1 MDVIDVLREFSS
13 FLLRSNLIIWVYRQ
27 FMWALVQLFSFV
39 LNSLEKLLDGV
50 YELVTFSSSSG
61 VGRFVQNNRVA
72 VFAVGT
78 LCMILFFLGYM
89 RNSKKYQLPTLM
101 DNLLLGIGV
110 ILLSTTLTASFL
122 TSSFSVAKAIYQ
134 SNGSTSQTIIR
145 ENIYDVVS
153 FDTFGW
159 SSADKATT
167 IEYSDDAMEWLDITE
182 EVKASDFDFENKIS
196 KEVFT
201 KKVIVNAEGT
211 PEVVNLNKGMFTINE
226 YYYRYSWS
234 PWTILG
240 QLILSIIIVLATS
253 YKYTKAIYNASFN
266 GIIAPFFAFSDLVEA
281 AKVKKILMGIVNTC
295 INVILFAVSL
305 RMYRLM
311 VNFINSNKEIDSI
324 QGFILQVFIAF
335 IVVEGPFIIQELT
348 GQESGIG
355 SAVKSTMGMAA
366 LAAYGGKKGLPKLK
380 DGIDKVKN
388 GVKQGGSFIGGLASG
403 AFQHAGET
411 DTLDQDMK
419 AASSDNTDSFK
430 PKDNAL
436 SPDEMEAFEKEVKND
451 LSGSDKATDPL
462 TPVNGATAS
471 SDSSASLDSKNQ
483 EESGLSKASSSLG
496 STTSKPLSKGSD
508 KLAAGPSPLSG
519 GSLGSLSEASEPEGT
534 DSRETNN
541 STGKAFTPNLAMA
554 KPLDQAMD
562 QALSAASD
570 TLGQPISLGSQMAIN
585 KMMAGDSL
593 TSQKPAEAMG
603 MPEQVKAAP
612 GLQQLNNPNAG
623 NVLRQSMAGK
633 AVQSMASDSLA
644 AARPGAYAALAG
656 TSRTP
661 SASFTPSAAI
671 VSNLSAGQVSSAAN
685 VSRAFTKPLSQVHV
699 PQLDSLTGV
708 QQFKTDLAN
717 SSRPLTTDTVGEV
730 ISNKYADRKIE
741 KAQKNKKY
749 RETYD
754 LGKNT
759 SYKALSNFEPRK
771 RTIEK
776 EED

>member
-39 LNSLEKLLDGV
+39 LKSLEKLLDGV

-89 RNSKKYQLPTLM
+89 RKSKKYQLPTLM

-541 STGKAFTPNLAMA
+541 STGKAFTQNLAMA

-633 AVQSMASDSLA
+633 AVQSMASDSLS
-644 AARPGAYAALAG
+644 AARPGAYASLAG
-656 TSRTP
+656 SSRTP

-771 RTIEK
+771 RYIEK

>member
-27 FMWALVQLFSFV
+27 IMWAFVQVFSFV

-145 ENIYDVVS
+145 ENVYDVVS

-311 VNFINSNKEIDSI
+311 VNFINSNKEIVSI

-335 IVVEGPFIIQELT
+335 IVIEGPFIIQELT

-355 SAVKSTMGMAA
+355 SAVKQTMGMAA

-380 DGIDKVKN
+380 DSLDKMKN

-419 AASSDNTDSFK
+419 AASSDNIDSFK

-451 LSGSDKATDPL
+451 LSGSDKVTDPL
-462 TPVNGATAS
+462 APVNGATEAT
-471 SDSSASLDSKNQ
+471 DSVDQ
-483 EESGLSKASSSLG
+483 EEVGLTKGSPLLS
-496 STTSKPLSKGSD
+496 STTNKPLSKGSD

-519 GSLGSLSEASEPEGT
+519 GSLGSLSEASEGEGT
-534 DSRETNN
+534 EAKETTN
-541 STGKAFTPNLAMA
+541 STGRGFTPNLAMA

-562 QALSAASD
+562 QALSEASD

-644 AARPGAYAALAG
+644 AARPGAYASLAG
-656 TSRTP
+656 SSRTP

-754 LGKNT
+754 IGKNT

>member
-27 FMWALVQLFSFV
+27 FMWALVQVFSFV

-110 ILLSTTLTASFL
+110 ILLSTTLTDSFL
-122 TSSFSVAKAIYQ
+122 MSSFSVAKAIYQ
-134 SNGSTSQTIIR
+134 SDGSTSQTIIR
-145 ENIYDVVS
+145 ENICDVVS

-295 INVILFAVSL
+295 INVVLFAVSL

-355 SAVKSTMGMAA
+355 SAVKQTMGMAA

-380 DGIDKVKN
+380 DGFDKMKN

-403 AFQHAGET
+403 AFQHAGES

-451 LSGSDKATDPL
+451 LTGSNKATDSL
-462 TPVNGATAS
+462 SAANGATEAT
-471 SDSSASLDSKNQ
+471 DSVDL
-483 EESGLSKASSSLG
+483 EEMGLTKGSPLLS
-496 STTSKPLSKGSD
+496 STTNKALSKGSD

-519 GSLGSLSEASEPEGT
+519 GSLGSLSEASEGEGT
-534 DSRETNN
+534 EAKETTN
-541 STGKAFTPNLAMA
+541 STGRGFTPNLAMA

-562 QALSAASD
+562 QALSEASD

-593 TSQKPAEAMG
+593 TSQKPAETMG

-612 GLQQLNNPNAG
+612 GLQQLKNPNAG
-623 NVLRQSMAGK
+623 NVLRQSIAGK
-633 AVQSMASDSLA
+633 AVQSMASDSLS
-644 AARPGAYAALAG
+644 AARPGAYASLAG

-671 VSNLSAGQVSSAAN
+671 VSNLSAGQVSSVAN

-730 ISNKYADRKIE
+730 LSNKYADRKIE

-759 SYKALSNFEPRK
+759 SYKGLSNFEPRK
-771 RTIEK
+771 RYIEK

>member
-234 PWTILG
+234 PWTNLG

-295 INVILFAVSL
+295 INIVLFAVSL

-462 TPVNGATAS
+462 TSVNGATAS

-496 STTSKPLSKGSD
+496 STTSKQLSKGSD

-534 DSRETNN
+534 DSTETNN
-541 STGKAFTPNLAMA
+541 STGKAFTPNLVMA

-585 KMMAGDSL
+585 NMMAGDSL
-593 TSQKPAEAMG
+593 TSQKTAEAMG

-644 AARPGAYAALAG
+644 AARPGAYASLAG
-656 TSRTP
+656 SSRTP

-685 VSRAFTKPLSQVHV
+685 VSRVFTKPLSQVHV

-776 EED
+776 KED

>member
-27 FMWALVQLFSFV
+27 FMWALVQVFSFV

-134 SNGSTSQTIIR
+134 SDGSTSQTIIR

-335 IVVEGPFIIQELT
+335 IVIEGPFIIQELT

-355 SAVKSTMGMAA
+355 SAVKQTMGMAA

-380 DGIDKVKN
+380 DGFDKMKN

-419 AASSDNTDSFK
+419 AASSGSNDSFK

-451 LSGSDKATDPL
+451 LSGSDKVTDPL
-462 TPVNGATAS
+462 TPVNGATEAT
-471 SDSSASLDSKNQ
+471 DSVDQ
-483 EESGLSKASSSLG
+483 EEVGLTKGSPLLS
-496 STTSKPLSKGSD
+496 STTNKPLSKGSE
-508 KLAAGPSPLSG
+508 KLAAGTSPLSG
-519 GSLGSLSEASEPEGT
+519 GSLGSLSEASEGEGT
-534 DSRETNN
+534 EAKETTN

-593 TSQKPAEAMG
+593 TSQKSAEAMG

-633 AVQSMASDSLA
+633 AVQSMASDSLS
-644 AARPGAYAALAG
+644 AARPGAYASLAG
-656 TSRTP
+656 SSRTP

-771 RTIEK
+771 KYIEK

>member
-27 FMWALVQLFSFV
+27 FMWALVQVFSFV

-134 SNGSTSQTIIR
+134 SDGSTSQTIIR

-335 IVVEGPFIIQELT
+335 IVIEGPFIIQELT

-355 SAVKSTMGMAA
+355 SAVKQTMGMAA

-380 DGIDKVKN
+380 DGFDKMKN

-403 AFQHAGET
+403 AFQHAGES

-451 LSGSDKATDPL
+451 LTGSNKATDSL
-462 TPVNGATAS
+462 SAANGATEAT
-471 SDSSASLDSKNQ
+471 DSVDL
-483 EESGLSKASSSLG
+483 EEMGLTKGRPLLS
-496 STTSKPLSKGSD
+496 STTNKPLSKGSD

-519 GSLGSLSEASEPEGT
+519 GSLGSLSEASEGEGT
-534 DSRETNN
+534 EAKETTN
-541 STGKAFTPNLAMA
+541 STGRGFTPNFAMA

-562 QALSAASD
+562 QALSEAGD

-593 TSQKPAEAMG
+593 TSQKPAETMG
-603 MPEQVKAAP
+603 IPEQVKAAP

-623 NVLRQSMAGK
+623 NVLRQSIAGK

-644 AARPGAYAALAG
+644 AARPGAYASLAG
-656 TSRTP
+656 SSRTP
-661 SASFTPSAAI
+661 SASFSPSAAI
-671 VSNLSAGQVSSAAN
+671 VSNLSAGQVSFAAN

-730 ISNKYADRKIE
+730 ISNKYAGRKIE

-771 RTIEK
+771 GFIEK

>member
-27 FMWALVQLFSFV
+27 FMWALVQVFSFV

-201 KKVIVNAEGT
+201 KKVIVNAEDT

-335 IVVEGPFIIQELT
+335 IVIEGPFIIQELT

-355 SAVKSTMGMAA
+355 SAVKQTMGMAA

-380 DGIDKVKN
+380 DGFDKMKN

-419 AASSDNTDSFK
+419 AASSGSNDSFK

-451 LSGSDKATDPL
+451 LSGSDKVTDPL
-462 TPVNGATAS
+462 TPVNGATEAT
-471 SDSSASLDSKNQ
+471 DSVDQ
-483 EESGLSKASSSLG
+483 EEVGLTKGSPLLS
-496 STTSKPLSKGSD
+496 STTNKPLSKGSE
-508 KLAAGPSPLSG
+508 KLAAGTSPLSG
-519 GSLGSLSEASEPEGT
+519 GSLGSLSEASEGEGT
-534 DSRETNN
+534 EAKETTN

-593 TSQKPAEAMG
+593 TSQKSAEAMG

-633 AVQSMASDSLA
+633 AVQSMASDSLS
-644 AARPGAYAALAG
+644 AARPGAYASLAG
-656 TSRTP
+656 SSRTP

-771 RTIEK
+771 RYVEK

>member
-27 FMWALVQLFSFV
+27 FMWALVQVFSFV

-335 IVVEGPFIIQELT
+335 IVIEGPFIIQELT
-348 GQESGIG
+348 GQESVIG
-355 SAVKSTMGMAA
+355 SAVKQTMGMAA

-380 DGIDKVKN
+380 DGFDKMKN

-419 AASSDNTDSFK
+419 AASSGSNDSFK

-451 LSGSDKATDPL
+451 LSGSDKVTDPL
-462 TPVNGATAS
+462 TPVNGATEAT
-471 SDSSASLDSKNQ
+471 DSADQ
-483 EESGLSKASSSLG
+483 EEVGLTKGSPLLS
-496 STTSKPLSKGSD
+496 STTNKPLSKGSE
-508 KLAAGPSPLSG
+508 KLAAGTSPLSG
-519 GSLGSLSEASEPEGT
+519 GSLGSLSEASEGEGT
-534 DSRETNN
+534 EAKETTN

-593 TSQKPAEAMG
+593 TSQKSAEAMG

-633 AVQSMASDSLA
+633 AVQSMASDSLS
-644 AARPGAYAALAG
+644 AARPGAYASLAG
-656 TSRTP
+656 SSRTP

-771 RTIEK
+771 RYVEK

>member
-13 FLLRSNLIIWVYRQ
+13 FLLRSNLIVWVYRQ
-27 FMWALVQLFSFV
+27 IMWALVQVFSFV

-145 ENIYDVVS
+145 ENVYDVVS

-335 IVVEGPFIIQELT
+335 IVIEGPFIIQELT

-355 SAVKSTMGMAA
+355 SAVKQTMGMAA

-380 DGIDKVKN
+380 DGFDKMKN

-403 AFQHAGET
+403 AFQHAGES

-451 LSGSDKATDPL
+451 LTGSNKATDSL
-462 TPVNGATAS
+462 SAANGATEAT
-471 SDSSASLDSKNQ
+471 DSVDL
-483 EESGLSKASSSLG
+483 EEMGLTKGRPLLS
-496 STTSKPLSKGSD
+496 STTNKPLSKGSD

-519 GSLGSLSEASEPEGT
+519 GSLGSLSEASEGEGT
-534 DSRETNN
+534 EAKETTN
-541 STGKAFTPNLAMA
+541 STGRGFTPNLAMA

-562 QALSAASD
+562 QALSEAGD

-593 TSQKPAEAMG
+593 TSQKPAETMG
-603 MPEQVKAAP
+603 IPEQVKAAP

-623 NVLRQSMAGK
+623 NVLRHSIAGK

-644 AARPGAYAALAG
+644 AARPGAYASLAG
-656 TSRTP
+656 SSRTP
-661 SASFTPSAAI
+661 SASFSPSAAI
-671 VSNLSAGQVSSAAN
+671 VSNLSAGQVSFAAN
-685 VSRAFTKPLSQVHV
+685 VSRAFTKPLSQVQV

-730 ISNKYADRKIE
+730 ISNKYAGRKIE

-771 RTIEK
+771 GFIEK

>member
-27 FMWALVQLFSFV
+27 FMWALVQVFSFV

-335 IVVEGPFIIQELT
+335 IVIEGPFIIQELT

-355 SAVKSTMGMAA
+355 SAVKQTMGMAA

-380 DGIDKVKN
+380 DGFDKMKN

-419 AASSDNTDSFK
+419 AASSGSNDSFK

-451 LSGSDKATDPL
+451 LSGSDKVTDPL
-462 TPVNGATAS
+462 TPVNGATEAT
-471 SDSSASLDSKNQ
+471 DSVDQ
-483 EESGLSKASSSLG
+483 EEVGL
-496 STTSKPLSKGSD
+496 TKGSP
-508 KLAAGPSPLSG
+508 LLTGTSPLSG
-519 GSLGSLSEASEPEGT
+519 GSLGSLSEASEGEGT
-534 DSRETNN
+534 EAKETTN

-644 AARPGAYAALAG
+644 AARPEAHAALAG

-771 RTIEK
+771 RYVEK

>member
-27 FMWALVQLFSFV
+27 FMWALVQVFSFV

-134 SNGSTSQTIIR
+134 SDGSTSQTIIR

-335 IVVEGPFIIQELT
+335 IVIEGPFIIQELT

-355 SAVKSTMGMAA
+355 SAVKQTMGMAA

-380 DGIDKVKN
+380 DGFDKMKN

-403 AFQHAGET
+403 AFQHAGES

-451 LSGSDKATDPL
+451 LTGSNKATDSL
-462 TPVNGATAS
+462 SAANGATEAT
-471 SDSSASLDSKNQ
+471 DSVDL
-483 EESGLSKASSSLG
+483 EEMGLTKGRPLLS
-496 STTSKPLSKGSD
+496 STTNKPLSKGSD

-519 GSLGSLSEASEPEGT
+519 GSLGSLSEASEGEGT
-534 DSRETNN
+534 EAKETTN
-541 STGKAFTPNLAMA
+541 STGRGFTPNFAMA

-562 QALSAASD
+562 QALSEAGD

-593 TSQKPAEAMG
+593 TSQKPAETMG
-603 MPEQVKAAP
+603 IPEQVKAAP

-623 NVLRQSMAGK
+623 NVLRQSIAGK

-644 AARPGAYAALAG
+644 AARPGAYASLAG
-656 TSRTP
+656 SSRTP
-661 SASFTPSAAI
+661 SASFSPSAAI
-671 VSNLSAGQVSSAAN
+671 VSNLSAGQVSFAAN
-685 VSRAFTKPLSQVHV
+685 VSRAFTKPLSQVQV

-730 ISNKYADRKIE
+730 ISNKYAGRKIE

-771 RTIEK
+771 GFIEK

>member
-1 MDVIDVLREFSS
+1 MNVIDVLREFSS

-61 VGRFVQNNRVA
+61 VGRFVQNNRAA

-211 PEVVNLNKGMFTINE
+211 LEVVNLNKGMFTINE

-496 STTSKPLSKGSD
+496 STTSKPLSKGSN

-644 AARPGAYAALAG
+644 AARPGAYASLAG
-656 TSRTP
+656 SSRTP

-717 SSRPLTTDTVGEV
+717 SSRPLTTDTIGEV

>member
-27 FMWALVQLFSFV
+27 FMWALVQVFSFV

-335 IVVEGPFIIQELT
+335 IVIEGPFIIQELT

-355 SAVKSTMGMAA
+355 SAVKQTMGMAA

-380 DGIDKVKN
+380 DGFDKMKN

-419 AASSDNTDSFK
+419 AASSGSNDSFK

-451 LSGSDKATDPL
+451 LSGSDKVTDPL
-462 TPVNGATAS
+462 TPVNGATEAT
-471 SDSSASLDSKNQ
+471 DSVDQ
-483 EESGLSKASSSLG
+483 EEVGLTKGSPLLS
-496 STTSKPLSKGSD
+496 STTNKPLSKGSE
-508 KLAAGPSPLSG
+508 KLAAGTSPLSG
-519 GSLGSLSEASEPEGT
+519 GSLGSLSEASEGEGT
-534 DSRETNN
+534 EAKETTN
-541 STGKAFTPNLAMA
+541 STVKAFTPNLAMA

-593 TSQKPAEAMG
+593 TSQKSAEAMG

-644 AARPGAYAALAG
+644 AARPGAYASLAG
-656 TSRTP
+656 SSRTP

>member
-27 FMWALVQLFSFV
+27 IMWALVQLFSFV

-122 TSSFSVAKAIYQ
+122 TASFSVAKAIYQ

-145 ENIYDVVS
+145 ENVYDVVS

-335 IVVEGPFIIQELT
+335 IVIEGPFIIQELT

-355 SAVKSTMGMAA
+355 SAVKQTMGMAA

-380 DGIDKVKN
+380 DGLDKMKN

-451 LSGSDKATDPL
+451 LTGSNKATDSL
-462 TPVNGATAS
+462 SAANGATEAT
-471 SDSSASLDSKNQ
+471 DSVDQ
-483 EESGLSKASSSLG
+483 EEVGLTKGSPLLS
-496 STTSKPLSKGSD
+496 STTNKPLSKGSE
-508 KLAAGPSPLSG
+508 KLAAGTSPLSG
-519 GSLGSLSEASEPEGT
+519 GSLGSLSEASEGEGT
-534 DSRETNN
+534 EAKETTN
-541 STGKAFTPNLAMA
+541 STGRGFTPNLAMA

-562 QALSAASD
+562 QALSEASD

-644 AARPGAYAALAG
+644 AARPGAYASLAG
-656 TSRTP
+656 SSRTP

-685 VSRAFTKPLSQVHV
+685 VSRAFTKPLSQVH
-699 PQLDSLTGV
+699 
-708 QQFKTDLAN
+708 DLAN

-771 RTIEK
+771 RYIEK

>member
-27 FMWALVQLFSFV
+27 FMWALVQVFSFV

-266 GIIAPFFAFSDLVEA
+266 GILAPFFAFSDLVEA

-335 IVVEGPFIIQELT
+335 IVIEGPFIIQELT

-355 SAVKSTMGMAA
+355 SAVKQTMGMAA

-380 DGIDKVKN
+380 DGFDKMKN

-419 AASSDNTDSFK
+419 AASSGSNDSFK

-451 LSGSDKATDPL
+451 LSGSDKVTDPL
-462 TPVNGATAS
+462 TPVNGATEAT
-471 SDSSASLDSKNQ
+471 DSVDQ
-483 EESGLSKASSSLG
+483 EEVGLTKGSPLLS
-496 STTSKPLSKGSD
+496 STTNKPLSKGSE
-508 KLAAGPSPLSG
+508 KLAAGTSPLSG
-519 GSLGSLSEASEPEGT
+519 GSLGSLSEASEGEGT
-534 DSRETNN
+534 EAKETTN

-593 TSQKPAEAMG
+593 TSQKSAEAMG

-633 AVQSMASDSLA
+633 AVQSMASDSLS
-644 AARPGAYAALAG
+644 AARPGAYASLAG
-656 TSRTP
+656 SSRTP

-771 RTIEK
+771 RYVEK

>member
-27 FMWALVQLFSFV
+27 FMWALVQVFSFV

-335 IVVEGPFIIQELT
+335 IVIEGPFIIQELT

-355 SAVKSTMGMAA
+355 SAVKQTMGMAA

-380 DGIDKVKN
+380 DGFDKMKN

-419 AASSDNTDSFK
+419 AASSGSNDSFK

-451 LSGSDKATDPL
+451 LSGSDKVTDPL
-462 TPVNGATAS
+462 TPVNGATEAT
-471 SDSSASLDSKNQ
+471 DSADQ
-483 EESGLSKASSSLG
+483 EEVGLTKGSPLLS
-496 STTSKPLSKGSD
+496 STTNKPLSKGSE
-508 KLAAGPSPLSG
+508 KLAAGTSPLSG
-519 GSLGSLSEASEPEGT
+519 GSLGSLSEASEGEGT
-534 DSRETNN
+534 EAKETTN

-593 TSQKPAEAMG
+593 TSQKSAEAMG

-633 AVQSMASDSLA
+633 AVQSMASDSLS
-644 AARPGAYAALAG
+644 AARPGAYASLAG
-656 TSRTP
+656 SSRTP

-771 RTIEK
+771 RYVEK

>member
-27 FMWALVQLFSFV
+27 FMWALVQVFSFV

-335 IVVEGPFIIQELT
+335 IVIEGPFIIQELT

-355 SAVKSTMGMAA
+355 SAVKQTMGMAA

-380 DGIDKVKN
+380 DGFDKMKN

-419 AASSDNTDSFK
+419 AASSGSNDSFK

-451 LSGSDKATDPL
+451 LSGSDKVTDPL
-462 TPVNGATAS
+462 TPVNGATEAT
-471 SDSSASLDSKNQ
+471 DSVDQ
-483 EESGLSKASSSLG
+483 EEVGLTKGSPLLS
-496 STTSKPLSKGSD
+496 STTNKPLSKGSE
-508 KLAAGPSPLSG
+508 KLAAGTSPLSG
-519 GSLGSLSEASEPEGT
+519 GSLGSLSEASEGEGT
-534 DSRETNN
+534 EAKETTN

-593 TSQKPAEAMG
+593 TSQKSAEAMG

-633 AVQSMASDSLA
+633 AVQSMASDSLS
-644 AARPGAYAALAG
+644 AARPGAYASLAG
-656 TSRTP
+656 SSRTP

-771 RTIEK
+771 RYVEK

>member
-27 FMWALVQLFSFV
+27 FMWALVQVFSFV

-89 RNSKKYQLPTLM
+89 RNSRKYQLPTLM

-134 SNGSTSQTIIR
+134 SYGSTSQTIIR

-295 INVILFAVSL
+295 INIVLFAVSL

-380 DGIDKVKN
+380 DGFDKMKN

-419 AASSDNTDSFK
+419 AASSGSNDSFK

-462 TPVNGATAS
+462 TPVNGATEAT
-471 SDSSASLDSKNQ
+471 DSVDQ
-483 EESGLSKASSSLG
+483 EEVGLTKGSPLLS
-496 STTSKPLSKGSD
+496 STTNKPLSKGSD

-519 GSLGSLSEASEPEGT
+519 GWLGSLSEASEGEGT
-534 DSRETNN
+534 EAKETTN
-541 STGKAFTPNLAMA
+541 STGRGFTLNLAMA

-562 QALSAASD
+562 QALSEASD

-585 KMMAGDSL
+585 NMMAGDSL

-603 MPEQVKAAP
+603 IPEQVKAAP

-644 AARPGAYAALAG
+644 AARPGGYASLAG
-656 TSRTP
+656 SSRTP

-741 KAQKNKKY
+741 KSQKNKKY

-759 SYKALSNFEPRK
+759 SYRALSNFEPRK
-771 RTIEK
+771 RYIEK
-776 EED
+776 EEH

>member
-27 FMWALVQLFSFV
+27 FMWALVQVFSFV

-240 QLILSIIIVLATS
+240 QLILSILIILATS
-253 YKYTKAIYNASFN
+253 FKYTKSIYNASFN
-266 GIIAPFFAFSDLVEA
+266 GVIAPFFAFSDLVEA
-281 AKVKKILMGIVNTC
+281 AKVKKIIMGVVNTC

-335 IVVEGPFIIQELT
+335 IVIEGPFIIQELT

-355 SAVKSTMGMAA
+355 SALKQTMGMAA

-554 KPLDQAMD
+554 KPLDQAMN
-562 QALSAASD
+562 QALSEASD

-612 GLQQLNNPNAG
+612 GLQQLNNPSAG

-644 AARPGAYAALAG
+644 AARPGAYASLAG
-656 TSRTP
+656 ASRTP

-708 QQFKTDLAN
+708 QKFKTDLAN
-717 SSRPLTTDTVGEV
+717 SSRPVTTDTVGEV

-771 RTIEK
+771 RYVEK
-776 EED
+776 

>member
-27 FMWALVQLFSFV
+27 FMWALVQVFSFV

-335 IVVEGPFIIQELT
+335 IVIEGPFIIQELT

-355 SAVKSTMGMAA
+355 SAVKQTMGMAA

-380 DGIDKVKN
+380 DGFDKMKN

-419 AASSDNTDSFK
+419 AASSGSNDSFK

-451 LSGSDKATDPL
+451 LSGSDKVTDPL
-462 TPVNGATAS
+462 TPVNGATEAT
-471 SDSSASLDSKNQ
+471 DSVDQ
-483 EESGLSKASSSLG
+483 EEVGLTKGSPLLS
-496 STTSKPLSKGSD
+496 STTNKPLSKGSE
-508 KLAAGPSPLSG
+508 KLAAGTSPLSG
-519 GSLGSLSEASEPEGT
+519 GSLGSLSEASEGEGT
-534 DSRETNN
+534 EAKETTN

-593 TSQKPAEAMG
+593 TSQKSAEAMG

-633 AVQSMASDSLA
+633 AVQSMASDSLS
-644 AARPGAYAALAG
+644 AARPGAYASLAG
-656 TSRTP
+656 SSRTP

-771 RTIEK
+771 KYIEK